1 MERFSTASAAA
12 RMDGVLDAGSFQPLA
27 SGAGPAALL
36 AGSGRLRGEPAWV
49 AATDPRRARG
59 ALGVREAELLC
70 ELFEA
75 ARHEVCPL
83 LLLIDSAGAKVDEGL
98 AALGAFRR
106 LFRQALLT
114 RLAGVPMLALLGR
127 SCFGGA
133 SMLACVCA
141 ARVYSAATLLA
152 VSGPGVI
159 QALGG
164 RDELDAADDE
174 QVRALMGGVARTRL
188 SSGEALAADSM
199 SAFRDCALQLL
210 SDRRRWAVSSEW
222 GTQHAAL
229 GQRLARGGAS
239 TGRSAAARDSS
250 VQCLDGLLPVGY
262 VPRLRSGVC
271 VATSPP
277 GADGPA
283 FVGLLGGSAV
293 GADAC
298 WQLSDALLDLHR
310 STPGKRVVLLLDAV
324 GHAATR
330 YDEILMLSAYLVHLS
345 LVAAWLGQHGHSVSL
360 CIPGDA
366 AGAVYVAF
374 AAPVERVSALPTAR
388 IRILPEAAVRQ
399 IVRTQEQQPSDPEA
413 LVRTGVIDAFL
424 DPRMGD
430 HAAASAG

>member
-1 MERFSTASAAA
+1 MERFTTASAAA
-12 RMDGVLDAGSFQPLA
+12 RVDGVLDAGSFQPLA
-27 SGAGPAALL
+27 HGASPAVLL
-36 AGSGRLRGEPAWV
+36 AGGGRLGGEPAWV
-49 AATDPRRARG
+49 AATDPRGARG

-70 ELFEA
+70 ALFEA
-75 ARHEVCPL
+75 ARREMRPL

-98 AALGAFRR
+98 GALGAFRR

-159 QALGG
+159 QALAGK
-164 RDELDAADDE
+164 DELDAADGE
-174 QVRALMGGVARTRL
+174 QVRALMGGAARARL
-188 SSGEALAADSM
+188 GSEEVLTADSIG
-199 SAFRDCALQLL
+199 AFRDCALQLL
-210 SDRRRWAVSSEW
+210 RERRRWATSGEW
-222 GTQHAAL
+222 GTQHAVL
-229 GQRLARGGAS
+229 GDRLTRGGAS
-239 TGRSAAARDSS
+239 ARKSPADRDSS
-250 VQCLDGLLPVGY
+250 VELLDGLLPAGY
-262 VPRLRSGVC
+262 APQLRSGVC
-271 VATSPP
+271 VATPPP
-277 GADGPA
+277 GADGPVL
-283 FVGLLGGSAV
+283 VGLLGGKAV

-298 WQLSDALLDLHR
+298 WQLSDALIDLHR

-330 YDEILMLSAYLVHLS
+330 YDETLMLSAYLVHLS

-360 CIPGDA
+360 CIPGAA

-374 AAPVERVSALPTAR
+374 AAPVERVSALPIAR

-399 IVRTQEQQPSDPEA
+399 ILRTQEQQPSDPEE

-424 DPRMGD
+424 DVRMDG
-430 HAAASAG
+430 HAAANAG